1 MLKPEPGRDACRD
14 AEYVRTTT
22 GWLVTVVRLEV
33 DFADLLLEGDEWK
46 AGAFRA
52 RNAADWVGGI
62 VLVRVVVALGT
73 EPELAVRSEVPSGA
87 SSGCVWART
96 GSLDSIGWALS
107 VDVVLL
113 PKRVEK
119 TPKGTDCLA
128 VAVGVNG
135 CGIEFD
141 SAVPEPCCSQSV
153 GGAALCGSR
162 GAWKG
167 TRGSLDMPAIVVGS
181 GSVAAGQCI
190 AAMRRRLSCWVS
202 CRDREGC
209 VGGRRGLRLAKHF
222 GLPPTRPPSLGRRHT
237 IAHTPRHV
245 NCVALQLPCP
255 QLRTSKAH
263 ISFAVAK
270 MRHIGCDCPNCF

>member
-1 MLKPEPGRDACRD
+1 MLKPEPGREACRD

-119 TPKGTDCLA
+119 TPKSTDCLA

-141 SAVPEPCCSQSV
+141 SAVPEPCCSWLV
-153 GGAALCGSR
+153 RGAELGGTH

-167 TRGSLDMPAIVVGS
+167 TRGSLDMPDIVDS
-181 GSVAAGQCI
+181 AFC
-190 AAMRRRLSCWVS
+190 S
-202 CRDREGC
+202 CRSMHCRYATPSELLGE
-209 VGGRRGLRLAKHF
+209 
-222 GLPPTRPPSLGRRHT
+222 LP
-237 IAHTPRHV
+237 
-245 NCVALQLPCP
+245 
-255 QLRTSKAH
+255 
-263 ISFAVAK
+263 
-270 MRHIGCDCPNCF
+270 

>member
-1 MLKPEPGRDACRD
+1 MLKPEPERDACREP
-14 AEYVRTTT
+14 EYVRTTT
-22 GWLVTVVRLEV
+22 GWLVTVVRLDV
-33 DFADLLLEGDEWK
+33 DFADLLLEGEEWK

-52 RNAADWVGGI
+52 RSAADWVGGS
-62 VLVRVVVALGT
+62 VLVKVVVALGT
-73 EPELAVRSEVPSGA
+73 EPELAVKSDRPSGA

-96 GSLDSIGWALS
+96 GSSDSIGWALR
-107 VDVVLL
+107 VDVVLF

-119 TPKGTDCLA
+119 TPNGTDCLVV
-128 VAVGVNG
+128 VAGVAGVSG
-135 CGIEFD
+135 CGIALD

-202 CRDREGC
+202 CRDRGDA
-209 VGGRRGLRLAKHF
+209 LA
-222 GLPPTRPPSLGRRHT
+222 PSLAGYFVPPAFHHWA
-237 IAHTPRHV
+237 IAASPYTYSDILNELHATWD
-245 NCVALQLPCP
+245 A
-255 QLRTSKAH
+255 T
-263 ISFAVAK
+263 
-270 MRHIGCDCPNCF
+270 PNCSRARLGIFLLALRGVSLA